1 MTDYVAG
8 IIALWILPVLQLN
21 PWISRW
27 VFGNKGRFLTVIGQ
41 KWSWCHFIKGCL
53 VLSHLIS
60 TCHFSF
66 IQQGKV
72 EIISYP
78 LVCHSPS
85 FHRVH
90 STVAGIVVTV
100 SVEPPVLVNSLS
112 WFCLID
118 QLHIPLRFPLQI
130 QLGKGVQSCKLQNP
144 RGRGGIEFH
153 TVKRKLIIC

>member
-8 IIALWILPVLQLN
+8 IIALWILSVLQLN

-27 VFGNKGRFLTVIGQ
+27 IFGNKGRFLTVHVIGQ

-78 LVCHSPS
+78 LVCHRPS

-100 SVEPPVLVNSLS
+100 SVEPPVRVNSLS
-112 WFCLID
+112 KLVLSDPNQHRHQTKPGNHPSSVMPKKWSLIW
-118 QLHIPLRFPLQI
+118 I
-130 QLGKGVQSCKLQNP
+130 
-144 RGRGGIEFH
+144 
-153 TVKRKLIIC
+153 

>member
-1 MTDYVAG
+1 MHAFKFIWEEKMTDYVAG
-8 IIALWILPVLQLN
+8 IIALWILSVLQLN

-27 VFGNKGRFLTVIGQ
+27 IFGNKGRFLTVIGQ

-85 FHRVH
+85 FHKVH

-100 SVEPPVLVNSLS
+100 SVEPPVRVNSLS
-112 WFCLID
+112 KLVLSDPNQHRHQTKPGNHPSSVMPKKWSLIW
-118 QLHIPLRFPLQI
+118 I
-130 QLGKGVQSCKLQNP
+130 
-144 RGRGGIEFH
+144 
-153 TVKRKLIIC
+153 

>member
-8 IIALWILPVLQLN
+8 ISLWSLSVLQLN

-41 KWSWCHFIKGCL
+41 KWSWCHFIKDCL

-85 FHRVH
+85 FQRVH
-90 STVAGIVVTV
+90 STVTGIVVTV

-112 WFCLID
+112 WFCLILTNTD
-118 QLHIPLRFPLQI
+118 IRQNQEITHLLSCPRNGLWYEYSKLREY
-130 QLGKGVQSCKLQNP
+130 VS
-144 RGRGGIEFH
+144 
-153 TVKRKLIIC
+153 VKVLYWQHMLL

>member
-8 IIALWILPVLQLN
+8 IIALWILSVLQLN

-27 VFGNKGRFLTVIGQ
+27 IFGNKGRFLTVIGQ

-100 SVEPPVLVNSLS
+100 SVRTSSMGELFEQAGFVWSKPTPTSDKTRKS
-112 WFCLID
+112 PIFCHAQEMVFDMNIANYESMW
-118 QLHIPLRFPLQI
+118 
-130 QLGKGVQSCKLQNP
+130 V
-144 RGRGGIEFH
+144 
-153 TVKRKLIIC
+153 

>member
-8 IIALWILPVLQLN
+8 ISLWSLSVLQLN

-41 KWSWCHFIKGCL
+41 KWSWCHFIKVCL

-112 WFCLID
+112 KLVLSDPNQEITHLLSCPRNGLWYEYSKLWEYVSV
-118 QLHIPLRFPLQI
+118 RFFVLTTA
-130 QLGKGVQSCKLQNP
+130 L
-144 RGRGGIEFH
+144 
-153 TVKRKLIIC
+153 